1 MNAPLELSRRQLL
14 VLQGPALLRQSVL
27 IHVLSVQNL
36 ETSFASTLGGH
47 LGLIKVNR
55 TIGLSV
61 PVSERRAFRENP
73 QSSLPKL
80 DSASDPLCIACT
92 IA

>member
-1 MNAPLELSRRQLL
+1 
-14 VLQGPALLRQSVL
+14 VL

-36 ETSFASTLGGH
+36 ETSFANTLGGH
-47 LGLIKVNR
+47 SGLITVNR

-61 PVSERRAFRENP
+61 PVSERWAFRENP

-80 DSASDPLCIACT
+80 DSPSDPLCIACAT
-92 IA
+92 A